1 MQELLKI
8 QQLKKYFKKNENVI
22 RAVDDVDLSIMEN
35 EWVALIGESGS
46 GKTTIANIIAGF
58 VLPDAGR
65 FFYDGQMVFDSEA
78 AIQPARGARRSI
90 QMVFQNARASFSNMF
105 SVYHGISEGI
115 NYYGNYSR
123 EEKRQKVEQAA
134 EMVQLPKSCLSKKP
148 SQISGGE
155 CQRAAIARAIISEPK
170 LLICDEMTSALDVC
184 VQKDIMDLMVMLRK
198 ETGMAYLFISH
209 DLALV
214 KNYADRVCVMRK
226 GILEETGSCRDIF
239 ANPSS
244 GYTRKLIDSAMSL

>member
-8 QQLKKYFKKNENVI
+8 QHLKKYYKKNDKTI
-22 RAVDDVDLSIMEN
+22 RAVDDVDLAILEN

-46 GKTTIANIIAGF
+46 GKTTVANIVAGL
-58 VLPDAGR
+58 VSPDAGLFLYNGR
-65 FFYDGQMVFDSEA
+65 TLADGETGRKADRDA
-78 AIQPARGARRSI
+78 YRTI
-90 QMVFQNARASFSNMF
+90 QMVFQNPKASFSNMF
-105 SVYHGISEGI
+105 SVYHGICEGI

-123 EEKRQKVEQAA
+123 EEKRKKVEQAA
-134 EMVQLPKSCLSKKP
+134 EMVRLPKSCLSKKP

-170 LLICDEMTSALDVC
+170 LLICDEITSALDVC

-214 KNYADRVCVMRK
+214 KNYADRVYVMRK
-226 GILEETGSCRDIF
+226 GIIEESGSCKDVF
-239 ANPSS
+239 ADPSS
-244 GYTRKLIDSAMSL
+244 EYTKKLIDSAMSL